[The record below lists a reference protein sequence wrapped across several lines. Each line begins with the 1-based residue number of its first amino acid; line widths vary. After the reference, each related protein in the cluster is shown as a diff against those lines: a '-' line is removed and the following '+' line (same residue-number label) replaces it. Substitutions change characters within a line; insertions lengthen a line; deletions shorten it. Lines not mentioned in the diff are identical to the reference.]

1 MAIPSD
7 QLEHRKRLG
16 KAVSAWMR
24 INGFSQQ
31 NIHDWATLAGTN
43 GPWNSSVSLLQR
55 GILDCKAQFW
65 VAFGQLNKDLAD
77 GNLKYVTNRRLKDKL
92 LDAQPFLT
100 EEGQP
105 ATAGDLFCM
114 FIGEKAPSHLYDKPQ
129 ELSAEDAERLN
140 QQYRDRFR
148 QLAVDLM
155 LPPKEAWALIEPHC
169 KTLDM
174 TSNQIDHMRQ
184 VLIGFA
190 DYSADELME
199 LTLGIG
205 QKPAPGKALDMA
217 K

>member
-155 LPPKEAWALIEPHC
+155 LPPREAWALIEPHC

-190 DYSADELME
+190 DYSADDLME
-199 LTLGIG
+199 LTLSIG

>member
-31 NIHDWATLAGTN
+31 NIHDWASAAGTN
-43 GPWNSSVSLLQR
+43 GPWNSSISLLQR
-55 GILDCKAQFW
+55 GKLDCKGQFW

-77 GNLKYVTNRRLKDKL
+77 GNLNYITDRRLKDKL
-92 LDAQPFLT
+92 KEAQPFLT
-100 EEGQP
+100 EEGRP

-114 FIGEKAPSHLYDKPQ
+114 FIGEKAPNHLYDKPQ
-129 ELSAEDAERLN
+129 ELSTEDAERLN
-140 QQYRDRFR
+140 QQYRDCFR
-148 QLAVDLM
+148 QLAIDLM
-155 LPPKEAWALIEPHC
+155 LPPKEAWAVIEPHC
-169 KTLDM
+169 KTLGM
-174 TSNQIDHMRQ
+174 TSNQVDFMRQ

-190 DYSADELME
+190 DYSADDLME
-199 LTLGIG
+199 LTTGVG
-205 QKPAPGKALDMA
+205 QKPAPEEALDMA

>member
-1 MAIPSD
+1 
-7 QLEHRKRLG
+7 
-16 KAVSAWMR
+16 MR

-114 FIGEKAPSHLYDKPQ
+114 FIGEKAPNHLYDKPQ
-129 ELSAEDAERLN
+129 ELSAEDAERLS
-140 QQYRDRFR
+140 QQYRDCFR